1 MRSSWIQDIVK
12 CSSSFADSNSHLQP
26 SSLDSTNTAISWR
39 SFPTSDSDA
48 EYDTKSRTSSSSWHA
63 FHPVATAVKAL
74 PLGTTTSTDR
84 SNAASERPYRYLST
98 ATTFAG
104 HGFAEDP
111 GSGNLQNAPDLL
123 NRRTAGNQASRQDYD
138 QTNSGIHNHSTD
150 VGLLKHVD
158 SVDNDANYSD
168 DRRRSGY
175 DSEKNGKRDD
185 GRSSV
190 RKDTSSSSQ
199 FRAPST
205 KIMERTRTKSPRHA
219 RSPPPSSSVDPL
231 LDGTVEGRR
240 LSVIIAVSLQL
251 LYPKQR
257 VTTAFIVFLAFVKI
271 SRISHPIT
279 VVKILYQKL
288 SAIRL

>member
-12 CSSSFADSNSHLQP
+12 CSSSFADSNAHLQP

-63 FHPVATAVKAL
+63 FRPVAAAVKAF
-74 PLGTTTSTDR
+74 PLGTTAPTDR
-84 SNAASERPYRYLST
+84 SGIAPSERPYRYPST
-98 ATTFAG
+98 STTFAG

-111 GSGNLQNAPDLL
+111 RSGDLQNAPDLL
-123 NRRTAGNQASRQDYD
+123 NRRTAGSHQARRDYD
-138 QTNSGIHNHSTD
+138 LTDSGIHNHSTEA
-150 VGLLKHVD
+150 GLLKHVD
-158 SVDNDANYSD
+158 SVDNDANDSNG
-168 DRRRSGY
+168 RRRSSY
-175 DSEKNGKRDD
+175 DSEKNGKRGDD
-185 GRSSV
+185 ERSSV

-219 RSPPPSSSVDPL
+219 RSPPPSSSVDHL

-240 LSVIIAVSLQL
+240 LSVIMAFSLQL
-251 LYPKQR
+251 LYSQ
-257 VTTAFIVFLAFVKI
+257 TTCY
-271 SRISHPIT
+271 H
-279 VVKILYQKL
+279 
-288 SAIRL
+288 